1 MTLSQALPE
10 LHNIAKD
17 LKVELAGRNLRLIM
31 EIWFIKQ
38 RLISLQK

>member
-1 MTLSQALPE
+1 MTLTNALPE
-10 LHNIAKD
+10 LENIAKG
-17 LKVELAGRNLRLIM
+17 LKVKLAGRNLRLIM